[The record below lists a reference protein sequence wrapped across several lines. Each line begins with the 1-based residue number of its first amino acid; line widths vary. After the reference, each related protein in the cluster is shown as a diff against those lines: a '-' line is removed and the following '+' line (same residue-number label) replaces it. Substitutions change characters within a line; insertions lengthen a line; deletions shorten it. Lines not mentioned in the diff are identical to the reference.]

1 MELEIFLN
9 RLDTEPG
16 SIEFPDV
23 IALINRLYTYIPT
36 GFRNHEL
43 YNEAGQNSG
52 SCKVFAFARLHELD
66 VEQTLALFGAFYRS
80 DVLRT
85 PDGDSHPNIRQFMIT
100 GWDGIEF
107 DEVYQCGHIQYQTSC
122 KNPAA
127 RPINPPNT
135 PPQTTSHPR

>member
-107 DEVYQCGHIQYQTSC
+107 DEVSVWAYTVSNQL
-122 KNPAA
+122 
-127 RPINPPNT
+127 
-135 PPQTTSHPR
+135 